1 MTVRIPDGA
10 TVVFA
15 GDSITDA
22 TRTEGG
28 PALGAGYA
36 LFAVAA
42 HSARRPASGI
52 RWVNAGVS
60 GDRVVDLEARW
71 EQDVLAAA
79 PDVLSVLIGIN
90 DVWRRYDSDTPTS
103 AEQYREGYRRLLA
116 SAIDSG
122 VRELI
127 LIEPFLLPV
136 ADQRRWREDLDPK
149 IQAVRELAR
158 EFDAHLL
165 AADGAFAQLAVR
177 TGPEAWAGD
186 GVHPTLA
193 GHRVLAEWWG
203 EVVE

>member
-1 MTVRIPDGA
+1 MTAIIPDGS

-28 PALGAGYA
+28 PALGAGYV
-36 LFAVAA
+36 LFAVGS
-42 HSARRPASGI
+42 HSARRPTSGI

-71 EQDVLAAA
+71 EQDVLSAA

-90 DVWRRYDSDTPTS
+90 DVWRRYDSDDPTT
-103 AEQYREGYRRLLA
+103 ADEYREGYRRLLA
-116 SAIDSG
+116 SAVDGG

-127 LIEPFLLPV
+127 LIEPFLIPV
-136 ADQRRWREDLDPK
+136 GDQLRWREDLDPK
-149 IQAVRELAR
+149 IQVVRELAR
-158 EFDAHLL
+158 EFGAHLL
-165 AADGAFAQLAVR
+165 AADGLFAQLSAR
-177 TGPEAWAGD
+177 TGSDAWAAD

-193 GHRVLAEWWG
+193 GHRALADGWLAL
-203 EVVE
+203 VD